1 METEIYYFSGT
12 GNSLHVAKEIQLRLS
27 GSELIPMIPLIG
39 QDSIKTS
46 AKTIG
51 IVFPL
56 QGPTVP
62 VAVRRFLERID
73 LKNTE
78 YIFAVATRGG
88 TTCSIRREIDKIIR
102 RRGKSLSAHFI
113 ITVFNNDPKF
123 KSGQKSYYCH
133 PLSPAE
139 LSGKALEIEAKCD
152 EICGIVKGRRISHKK
167 DREYSFRY
175 GFLLERIIIWLIK
188 KQETK
193 SISNYFYADSKC
205 VGCGLCEKICL
216 SGRISLKQGKP
227 RWDDNVICY
236 MCYACLNFC
245 PAGSIQIR
253 SSRFMK
259 SYTTT
264 EKRYEHPYAT
274 ALDIQEQKKGAE

>member
-1 METEIYYFSGT
+1 MKTEIYYFSGT
-12 GNSLHVAKEIQLRLS
+12 GNSLHVAREIQIRLP
-27 GSELIPMIPLIG
+27 GSELVPVIPLLE
-39 QDSIKTS
+39 QDCIKTP
-46 AKTIG
+46 AKSIG

-62 VAVRRFLERID
+62 AAIKRFLERID
-73 LKNTE
+73 LTNVE

-88 TTCSIRREIDKIIR
+88 TTCRIRREIDKIIKR
-102 RRGKSLSAHFI
+102 QGKSLDAHFV

-133 PLSPAE
+133 PISPEE
-139 LSGKALEIEAKCD
+139 LNEKASEIEVKCG
-152 EICGIVKGRRISHKK
+152 EISEVVKNKRVSHQK
-167 DREYSFRY
+167 DREYSFKY

-193 SISNYFYADSKC
+193 AIKNYFYADSKC
-205 VGCGLCEKICL
+205 TGCGLCEKICL
-216 SGRISLKQGKP
+216 SDRISIKQGEP
-227 RWDDNVICY
+227 FWDDKVICY

-245 PAGSIQIR
+245 PVSSIQIR
-253 SSRFMK
+253 SKWYMK

-274 ALDIQEQKKGAE
+274 ALNIQNQKKGKK